1 MSCDGKTHFSKRTK
15 KALVDGS
22 RTKCVGRQYEKV
34 SYFLKNNNNCEQ
46 CPLETE

>member
-1 MSCDGKTHFSKRTK
+1 MVTHTFQKNK